1 MSVHVWAQC
10 THRECSTSM
19 QVKCCESKLHGCLAV
34 TRSFD
39 TIGAEM
45 CRHITSASGA
55 GNVTSQCTNAY
66 MCTYCA
72 IGLGWK

>member
-1 MSVHVWAQC
+1 MHAYLLGHTVH
-10 THRECSTSM
+10 TECSTSA
-19 QVKCCESKLHGCLAV
+19 QEVEGKLHGYLAV

-45 CRHITSASGA
+45 CRYIMSASGA

-66 MCTYCA
+66 MCT
-72 IGLGWK
+72 